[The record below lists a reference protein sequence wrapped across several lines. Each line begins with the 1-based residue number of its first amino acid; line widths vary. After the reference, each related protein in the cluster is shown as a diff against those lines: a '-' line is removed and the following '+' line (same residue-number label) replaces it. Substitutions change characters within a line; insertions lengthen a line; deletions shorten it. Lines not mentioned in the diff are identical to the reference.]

1 MTEKEILLKEIID
14 KFSVLEL
21 KISHHNSLNL
31 TDINV
36 FSEDF
41 ICRLLNLIYNYSLVT
56 CEKLYQPSIDLIDEK
71 NGLSFQI
78 TSNKRKEKI
87 QKTIDS
93 FYLEKLYTDFPILYI
108 LILGKKQKEYKNLRC
123 YNEFEFRHHKNIIDF
138 KSLIKKVKS
147 LSSGKM
153 KKIIN
158 LFESEYDKET
168 QPNSSKDLQRL
179 NRNLN
184 LKKRIENDLIRNLNY
199 KQRDIELYEPN
210 IKFLYREIII
220 RSSKDISFPNSDDLT
235 KYGSSSWFK
244 IGLWDFYE
252 NGLELLTFGG
262 ERIIMDEN
270 GYWEILEDSNDSRIE
285 KYKLIRCSAFLKV
298 PFNYIIKYDM
308 EVDPFYGLPSFYLK
322 YNSKNEAFEEITY
335 GVLGNASEKKK
346 RIIFDKNKMK
356 KLK

>member
-1 MTEKEILLKEIID
+1 MKKIIEKI
-14 KFSVLEL
+14 SVLEL

-31 TDINV
+31 TDINI

-41 ICRLLNLIYNYSLVT
+41 ICNLLNLTYNYGLET
-56 CEKLYQPSIDLIDEK
+56 CEKIHQPSIDLVDEK
-71 NGLSFQI
+71 NSITFQV
-78 TSNKRKEKI
+78 TSNKRKVKI

-93 FYLEKLYTDFPILYI
+93 FYSEKLYVDYPVLYI
-108 LILGKKQKEYKNLRC
+108 LVLGKKQKDYKNLKS
-123 YNEFEFRHHKNIIDF
+123 YTEFEFRQSKNIIDF
-138 KSLIKKVKS
+138 SSLIKKAKS
-147 LSSGKM
+147 LTARKM
-153 KKIIN
+153 RKIID
-158 LFESEYDKET
+158 LFESEFNNDT
-168 QPNSSKDLQRL
+168 QQNSSRNLQQL

-184 LKKRIENDLIRNLNY
+184 LKKKIENDLIRNLNY
-199 KQRDIELYEPN
+199 EQRNIEFYEPN
-210 IKFLYREIII
+210 IKFLYHEIII

-235 KYGSSSWFK
+235 KSGSSSWFK

-252 NGLELLTFGG
+252 NGLELQAFGG

-285 KYKLIRCSAFLKV
+285 KYKLLRCSIFLKV

-322 YNSKNEAFEEITY
+322 YNSRNEAFEEIIY
-335 GVLGNASEKKK
+335 GILGNTSKK
-346 RIIFDKNKMK
+346 RKREILDNSKMR